1 MIKAGGAD
9 WHKGPIPMIEP
20 EFLPDILA
28 SSSDLAFVVSKTGI
42 ILTVL
47 VDLAEPD
54 GKSLDHWAGKSMRDF
69 LAPDSV
75 VKFDDI
81 LTKMA
86 DGGRFR
92 VPVEMN
98 HADQS
103 NWPYPVR
110 YSVHRVGGDGEFL
123 LLGRDLRQVAE
134 TQQQLVQAQIALE
147 RGYEERREF
156 DARYRMLLATT
167 SDAFIFVSASD
178 GRIRDLNAPAA
189 SLLGGTRDELTG
201 APIAQE
207 FKDRRRGEFVENLVS
222 LALAD
227 VASDLAVQTRRSRR
241 DVLISPT
248 VFRAAGE
255 RLIICRLTPD
265 SEQHQFNDRLTNN
278 LSLLFNKSTDAIVFA
293 DSKGVIEIANEAFL
307 ELIDATSAADVKGRS
322 LGDYMARGQ
331 IDLSVLLENAM
342 RSGHMR
348 VYATKMT
355 NEFGSKTAVE
365 MSAVYLNNRAKPAVG
380 LVMRDASRVEAIRS
394 AANTAAGP
402 TAVDHNVAELVG
414 SATLKE
420 IVAETNDVIEKMCIE
435 TAVELTRN
443 NRAAAAEMLGLSRQ
457 SLYVKL
463 RKYGLL
469 KKDDDD

>member
-1 MIKAGGAD
+1 MMKAGGTD
-9 WHKGPIPMIEP
+9 WPKGPIPMIEP
-20 EFLPDILA
+20 EYLPGILA
-28 SSSDLAFVVSKTGI
+28 AASDLAFVVSKTGI
-42 ILTVL
+42 IQTVL
-47 VDLAEPD
+47 VDDAEPD
-54 GKSLDHWAGKSMRDF
+54 GKSLSHWTGHSMRDF
-69 LAPDSV
+69 LGSDSQI
-75 VKFDDI
+75 KFDDI

-86 DGGRFR
+86 DGGRFAL
-92 VPVEMN
+92 PVELN
-98 HADQS
+98 HEDDR

-110 YSVHRVGGDGEFL
+110 YTVHRVGADGDIL
-123 LLGRDLRQVAE
+123 LLGRDLQQVAE

-156 DARYRMLLATT
+156 DARYRMLLAST
-167 SDAFIFVSASD
+167 SDAFIFVSSSD
-178 GRIRDLNAPAA
+178 GRIKDLNAPAA

-222 LALAD
+222 LAVSD
-227 VASDLAVQTRRSRR
+227 ISSDLAVQSRRSRR
-241 DVLISPT
+241 DVLITPT

-265 SEQHQFNDRLTNN
+265 SEQHQINDRLTHN
-278 LSLLFNKSTDAIVFA
+278 LTLLFDKGTDAILFA
-293 DSKGVIEIANEAFL
+293 DSKGTIESANEAFL
-307 ELIDATSAADVKGRS
+307 ELVDAASAADVKGRS
-322 LGDYMARGQ
+322 LADFMARGQ
-331 IDLSVLLENAM
+331 IDLSVVLENAL

-348 VYATKMT
+348 VYSTKLT
-355 NEFGSKTAVE
+355 NEFGTKTPVE
-365 MSAVYLNNRAKPAVG
+365 MSVVYLNNRAKPSVG
-380 LVMRDASRVEAIRS
+380 FIMRDSSRTEAIRN
-394 AANTAAGP
+394 AANSPIGP
-402 TAVDHNVAELVG
+402 AAVDHNVAELVG

-463 RKYGLL
+463 RKYGLI
-469 KKDDDD
+469 KKDDD

>member
-1 MIKAGGAD
+1 MMRTGGPQ
-9 WHKGPIPMIEP
+9 WPMGPIPMIEP
-20 EFLPDILA
+20 DHLPEILA
-28 SSSDLAFVVSKTGI
+28 ATSDIAFVVSKTGV

-47 VDLAEPD
+47 VDDAEPE
-54 GKSLDHWAGKSMRDF
+54 GRSLSHWVSHSMRDF
-69 LAPDSV
+69 LASDSV
-75 VKFDDI
+75 GKFDDI
-81 LTKMA
+81 LTRVA
-86 DGGRFR
+86 DAGRFDM
-92 VPVEMN
+92 PVELN
-98 HADQS
+98 HAEEKM
-103 NWPYPVR
+103 WPYPVR
-110 YSVHRVGGDGEFL
+110 YTVHRVGSDGDIL
-123 LLGRDLRQVAE
+123 MLGRDLRQVAE

-156 DARYRMLLATT
+156 DARYRMLLAST

-189 SLLGGTRDELTG
+189 SLLGGTREELTG

-207 FKDRRRGEFVENLVS
+207 FKDRRRGEFVENLVT
-222 LALAD
+222 LA
-227 VASDLAVQTRRSRR
+227 VSEVSSDLAVQTRRSRK
-241 DVLISPT
+241 DVLITPT

-265 SEQHQFNDRLTNN
+265 SDQHQVNDRLTHN
-278 LSLLFNKSTDAIVFA
+278 LALLFNKSTDAVVFA
-293 DSKGVIEIANEAFL
+293 DTKGVIEIANEAYL
-307 ELIDATSAADVKGRS
+307 ELVDAANPSDVKGRS
-322 LGDYMARGQ
+322 LADFMARGQ
-331 IDLSVLLENAM
+331 IDLSVVLENAL

-348 VYATKMT
+348 IYATKLT
-355 NEFGSKTAVE
+355 NEYGTRTPVE
-365 MSAVYLNNRAKPAVG
+365 MSVVYLNNSAKPTIG
-380 LVMRDASRVEAIRS
+380 FIMRDASRVEAIRS
-394 AANTAAGP
+394 AANSPVGP
-402 TAVDHNVAELVG
+402 AAVDHNVAELVG